1 MELFFEELL
10 VPLLLFPPASSEES
24 SDSNSE
30 SLGGPSSNNPSEGS
44 AVEVVL
50 PKVTVNGVETER
62 DGYGTGAIGVGAA

>member
-10 VPLLLFPPASSEES
+10 VPLLVPPDSSEES
-24 SDSNSE
+24 SESISE

-44 AVEVVL
+44 AVELKL
-50 PKVTVNGVETER
+50 PEVTVNAVEAER